1 MIRKQFTWALAA
13 LALLPLTTQAQTRPP
28 QTHPATQPEA
38 IGTWSNPLGTVKV
51 KTGDCAGNLCGWVV
65 WAAPQ
70 AIADARDSGVTRLV
84 GTELLKNYR
93 STGPGQYQGRVYV
106 PDMGRTFFS
115 TIKQNDVNSMR
126 ISGCILGGLICKSQE
141 WHRA

>member
-1 MIRKQFTWALAA
+1 MIRKQLIMALAA
-13 LALLPLTTQAQTRPP
+13 LAMFPSTT
-28 QTHPATQPEA
+28 PAETLHGMQPEA

-51 KTGDCAGNLCGWVV
+51 ETGNCGANLCGWVI

-70 AIADARDSGVTRLV
+70 AISDARDGGVARLV

-93 STGPGQYQGRVYV
+93 STGPGRYQGQVFV
-106 PDMGRTFFS
+106 PDMGRTFYS
-115 TIKQNDVNSMR
+115 TIKQNDANSMR
-126 ISGCILGGLICKSQE
+126 ISGCILGGLICKSQD